1 MPLCAMPLARK
12 VWPFMMRHEEMAPS
26 LQARFATASRPAE
39 AFWDLWGS
47 IPMGREQCLVA
58 QRAEAGAAEEEH
70 RARERESGRQTRAM
84 QQASERR
91 GESERALARREK
103 ARRKREGLEEATPDS
118 EWESRVGEVL
128 RKLGPKR
135 IRKAFDAYDA
145 DGGGKLDSDEFVL
158 AMRMLGLAVSEM
170 WGAIGLPS
178 DDTSL
183 PLLPASAPAS
193 APCLCSLPLLPA
205 SAPCFRCLPSTY
217 CPPLLQITH
226 LKPTP
231 RYLCWL
237 TIPCQTPRLSHVC
250 QGLPNDV
257 GFRIFSKH
265 DKEGE
270 GELPRDVLIASC
282 QEAYEEKPKLNSI
295 Q

>member
-1 MPLCAMPLARK
+1 
-12 VWPFMMRHEEMAPS
+12 MMRHEEMAPS

-205 SAPCFRCLPSTY
+205 FAACLPPTALLCCRSLTSS
-217 CPPLLQITH
+217 PPLDTSAGSQ
-226 LKPTP
+226 
-231 RYLCWL
+231 
-237 TIPCQTPRLSHVC
+237 SHVKPHVC
-250 QGLPNDV
+250 PTSARGCLTMLASASSASMT
-257 GFRIFSKH
+257 R
-265 DKEGE
+265 
-270 GELPRDVLIASC
+270 RARASC
-282 QEAYEEKPKLNSI
+282 RVTC
-295 Q
+295 

>member
-1 MPLCAMPLARK
+1 
-12 VWPFMMRHEEMAPS
+12 
-26 LQARFATASRPAE
+26 
-39 AFWDLWGS
+39 
-47 IPMGREQCLVA
+47 
-58 QRAEAGAAEEEH
+58 
-70 RARERESGRQTRAM
+70 M
-84 QQASERR
+84 QSCV
-91 GESERALARREK
+91 RALAAASRALDLPVASPSLIHPSAPVWCSLPLLLAPT
-103 ARRKREGLEEATPDS
+103 ARFR
-118 EWESRVGEVL
+118 
-128 RKLGPKR
+128 
-135 IRKAFDAYDA
+135 
-145 DGGGKLDSDEFVL
+145 
-158 AMRMLGLAVSEM
+158 
-170 WGAIGLPS
+170 
-178 DDTSL
+178 SL
-183 PLLPASAPAS
+183 PLLPAST
-193 APCLCSLPLLPA
+193 PCLYSLPLLPA

-231 RYLCWL
+231 RFLCWL

>member
-1 MPLCAMPLARK
+1 
-12 VWPFMMRHEEMAPS
+12 
-26 LQARFATASRPAE
+26 
-39 AFWDLWGS
+39 
-47 IPMGREQCLVA
+47 
-58 QRAEAGAAEEEH
+58 
-70 RARERESGRQTRAM
+70 M
-84 QQASERR
+84 QSCV
-91 GESERALARREK
+91 RALA
-103 ARRKREGLEEATPDS
+103 AA
-118 EWESRVGEVL
+118 SR
-128 RKLGPKR
+128 
-135 IRKAFDAYDA
+135 A
-145 DGGGKLDSDEFVL
+145 LD
-158 AMRMLGLAVSEM
+158 
-170 WGAIGLPS
+170 LPVAS
-178 DDTSL
+178 PSLIHPSAPVWCSL
-183 PLLPASAPAS
+183 PLLLAPTARFR
-193 APCLCSLPLLPA
+193 SLPLLPA

-231 RYLCWL
+231 RYLCWH